1 MNLNKKKILFISARF
16 PYPLHKGDQL
26 VLFNNIKLASQEY
39 DITLLTMYDDEGE
52 LKNIDKLEQYCK
64 NIITV
69 KRNKIESYLNIFLF
83 IFKVEPMQVSYYRS
97 RLFDKKLNLLLD
109 VNEFDIIHVYMLRM
123 ARYVRDVS
131 TCKVISLIDSMH
143 LNMSRRVLNETGLK
157 KAIFKYEEWLLKSYE
172 NNCTE
177 WFDRSVVVSKIDKKY
192 INNHNVKVIPVGVD
206 IQVKNNYKQSDT
218 IIFTGNMGYFPN
230 QDAVKWFIDNCL
242 KLIIKKIPDIRFV
255 VVGKNPP
262 QFLRQLNDGKNIFIK
277 GFVESIQDE
286 MQNATI
292 AVAPMQSGSGMQ
304 IKILESM
311 AAGLPVVT
319 TSLGIGDIRAK
330 NGDSILIADAAE
342 EFSSKCLSLLINTN
356 QRTDVGN
363 SALNYVK
370 KNHSWENIKKQYIE
384 LYEESI
390 LSYDNQGV
398 L

>member
-123 ARYVRDVS
+123 ARYVWDVS

-143 LNMSRRVLNETGLK
+143 LNMSRRALNETGLK
-157 KAIFKYEEWLLKSYE
+157 KVIFKYEAWLLKSYE
-172 NNCTE
+172 KKCIE
-177 WFDRSVVVSKIDKKY
+177 WFDRGVVVSRVDKMY
-192 INNHNVKVIPVGVD
+192 INNSDIKVIPVGVSVQERD
-206 IQVKNNYKQSDT
+206 NYKHSKT

-242 KLIIKKIPDIRFV
+242 KLIIKKIPEISFV

-262 QFLRQLNDGKNIFIK
+262 QSLERLNDNKNIFVK
-277 GFVESIQDE
+277 GFVKSIQCE
-286 MQNATI
+286 MQGATI
-292 AVAPMQSGSGMQ
+292 SVAPMQSGSGMQ

-311 AAGLPVVT
+311 ASSLPVVT
-319 TSLGIGDIRAK
+319 TTIGLGDIKAK
-330 NGDSILIADAAE
+330 NGESILVAETAE
-342 EFSSKCLSLLINTN
+342 EFSFKCLLLLTNIN
-356 QRTDVGN
+356 QRTAISN
-363 SALNYVK
+363 SALDYVK
-370 KNHSWENIKKQYIE
+370 KNHSWNNIKNKYLN
-384 LYEESI
+384 LYEEATS
-390 LSYDNQGV
+390 SYNNKS
-398 L
+398 LL

>member
-1 MNLNKKKILFISARF
+1 MNSNKKKILFISGRF

-26 VLFNNIKLASQEY
+26 MLFNNIRLISQEY
-39 DITLLTMYDDEGE
+39 SVTLITFYDEESE
-52 LKNIDKLEQYCK
+52 LDNLDK
-64 NIITV
+64 V
-69 KRNKIESYLNIFLF
+69 KRYCEKVVLIKRIALLSYINILLSVFRL
-83 IFKVEPMQVSYYRS
+83 EPMQVSYYRS
-97 RLFDKKLNLLLD
+97 NLFEKKLNSLLD
-109 VNEFDIIHVYMLRM
+109 AEKFDIIHVYMLRM
-123 ARYVRDVS
+123 AHYVRDVS
-131 TCKVISLIDSMH
+131 TCKVLSLIDSMH

-172 NNCTE
+172 NNCAE
-177 WFDRSVVVSKIDKKY
+177 WFDRSIVVSKIDKEY

-206 IQVKNNYKQSDT
+206 IQVKNNYKQNDT

-242 KLIIKKIPDIRFV
+242 KLIIKKIPGIRFV
-255 VVGKNPP
+255 VIGKNPP

-277 GFVESIQDE
+277 GFVESIQNE

-311 AAGLPVVT
+311 AAGLPVVA
-319 TSLGIGDIRAK
+319 TSLGIGDIGAK
-330 NGDSILIADAAE
+330 NGDSVLIADTAD
-342 EFSSKCLSLLINTN
+342 EFSSKCLSLLINKN

-370 KNHSWENIKKQYIE
+370 KNHSWKGFQKQYIN
-384 LYEESI
+384 LYEEST
-390 LSYDNQGV
+390 LSHDNHV
-398 L
+398 AL

>member
-1 MNLNKKKILFISARF
+1 
-16 PYPLHKGDQL
+16 
-26 VLFNNIKLASQEY
+26 
-39 DITLLTMYDDEGE
+39 
-52 LKNIDKLEQYCK
+52 
-64 NIITV
+64 
-69 KRNKIESYLNIFLF
+69 
-83 IFKVEPMQVSYYRS
+83 
-97 RLFDKKLNLLLD
+97 
-109 VNEFDIIHVYMLRM
+109 
-123 ARYVRDVS
+123 
-131 TCKVISLIDSMH
+131 
-143 LNMSRRVLNETGLK
+143 
-157 KAIFKYEEWLLKSYE
+157 
-172 NNCTE
+172 
-177 WFDRSVVVSKIDKKY
+177 VVSKIDKEY

-311 AAGLPVVT
+311 AAGLPVVA
-319 TSLGIGDIRAK
+319 TSLGIGDIGAK
-330 NGDSILIADAAE
+330 NGDSILIADAAD
-342 EFSSKCLSLLINTN
+342 EFSSKCLSLLINTK

-370 KNHSWENIKKQYIE
+370 KNHSWEGIQKQYIN

-390 LSYDNQGV
+390 LSYDNHEA